1 MEVAAARGDPAGC
14 PGGSG
19 ASPGGSGASPGG
31 SGASPGG
38 SGASPGGSG
47 ASPGGSGASP
57 GVSGASPG
65 GSGASPGGSGAS
77 PGVSGA
83 SPGVSGASPGGSG
96 ASPGGSGA
104 SPGGSGASPGGSGAS
119 SGGAGASPG
128 GAGASPGGSWASP
141 GGSWASPGGSGASPG
156 GSGASPGGSGA
167 SPGGSWASLLD
178 SHRGRDSLLRALCHG
193 ARLAGGL
200 LLVLPDTPPPSSS
213 SSRSSS
219 PPPPSSRSSRSSSP
233 PSLSSSSPPPS
244 PPPSPPSPH
253 PHHPPAA
260 AAAAPLS
267 RSALG
272 PALLGASEELGRAR
286 VALRLLGHAATLRE
300 AAAYRLGQPHEDT
313 LVRAL
318 SVLSHCV
325 DCLFVPM
332 ETGAWAADLGLL
344 LPQSLAQRLWGLSA
358 AVWAIGLAL
367 DLARSAR
374 KLVLLSR
381 ERREMERDG
390 DPDSHVLAL
399 RGRAQAE
406 WIRVVA
412 GAADLASA
420 VHWLGPPGVAGPL
433 WSGRLPHWALGALGC
448 VSSAVI
454 LHGLLARGG
463 V

>member
-14 PGGSG
+14 
-19 ASPGGSGASPGG
+19 PGG

-83 SPGVSGASPGGSG
+83 SPGGSG

-104 SPGGSGASPGGSGAS
+104 SPGGSGASPGVSGAS
-119 SGGAGASPG
+119 SGVSGASSG
-128 GAGASPGGSWASP
+128 V
-141 GGSWASPGGSGASPG
+141 SGASPG
-156 GSGASPGGSGA
+156 GSGASPGVSWASPGGTGA

-219 PPPPSSRSSRSSSP
+219 PPPPSRSSRSSSP
-233 PSLSSSSPPPS
+233 PSLSSSSSPPAS

-253 PHHPPAA
+253 HHPPAA
-260 AAAAPLS
+260 AVAAPLS

-390 DPDSHVLAL
+390 DPESHVLAL